1 MVYKMISLEKNV
13 VNQFELLLHPP
24 FLINCAY
31 IVRGKEMT
39 YIRYIV
45 MVNSKLS
52 EWPDAELKSSLTFSK
67 RCPKLFSNLS
77 VSPLAHI
84 CPWSSLVEVDEQLD
98 WPNSQACLE
107 LCNASAA

>member
-24 FLINCAY
+24 FLINCALHCSRQRDDLHT
-31 IVRGKEMT
+31 IHSNGQQQT
-39 YIRYIV
+39 
-45 MVNSKLS
+45 